1 MRSDP
6 VAFDPYNRTSE
17 LGEAALT
24 AMADR
29 LESRGRDPAFIR
41 MLDDYL
47 AAMDAGRLSLVLD
60 AGCGTGV
67 AARRLARLGSFAGRI
82 VGIDRSPDLIAVA
95 RQQAAAE
102 GLADRIDLRVG
113 DAAALGEL
121 NGRFDAA
128 IAHTLVSHVD
138 NPLAVV
144 RAIAACVRP
153 GGTIAFFDG
162 DFASWTYG
170 GANPAAG
177 RELAE
182 AAIAAIVTNPN
193 VMREFPAIAREAG
206 LQVVATKAYVLSEV
220 GKASYFEASMAAYPA
235 LLPLAGRIDVATVER
250 LIAVQRRNSAEG
262 TFFGAINFYAYLLRR
277 PG

>member
-1 MRSDP
+1 L
-6 VAFDPYNRTSE
+6 AFDPYNRTSE

-47 AAMDAGRLSLVLD
+47 AAMDAEQLSLVLD
-60 AGCGTGV
+60 VGCGTGV
-67 AARRLARLGSFAGRI
+67 AARRLARLGAFAGRI

-102 GLADRIDLRVG
+102 GLVDRIDLRVG
-113 DAAALGEL
+113 DAAALGDL
-121 NGRFDAA
+121 KGRFDAA

-138 NPLAVV
+138 DPLAVIKE
-144 RAIAACVRP
+144 IAACVRP
-153 GGTIAFFDG
+153 GGTIAIFDG

-170 GANPAAG
+170 GANPGAG

-182 AAIAAIVTNPN
+182 AAIAAIVTNPH
-193 VMREFPAIAREAG
+193 VMREFPAIARDAG
-206 LQVVATKAYVLSEV
+206 LQVVVTRAYVLSEI
-220 GKASYFEASMAAYPA
+220 GKASYFEASMAVYPA
-235 LLPLAGRIDVATVER
+235 LLPLAGRIDADAVER
-250 LIAVQRRNSAEG
+250 LIAIQRRNSAEG
-262 TFFGAINFYAYLLRR
+262 TFFGAINFYAYLLKR
-277 PG
+277 PP